1 MKMKRLAGLTVA
13 LLMVLCTYGANKPV
27 LLTTPAEYQLMN
39 VSPNGKW
46 ACGDY
51 VDYNDQVR
59 GFLWN
64 LQSGTFTLLSTLT
77 ESEAWAVSNDGTVVG
92 VFQHSDPN
100 SSTAS
105 YECPGTWKDNKW
117 TVMELPE
124 GYKSGRA
131 FAITPDGKY
140 TCGVVTQNYTY
151 LGYIWKEGKIYR
163 QLNTS
168 GIAIPYAISP
178 DGQEAT
184 GWIER
189 LNRTACYFKKDGSVK
204 DLSSYQSIW
213 SVGKGFSP
221 DGNKILY
228 WGGYDWSGED
238 LTQCWGVYDIATGD
252 STAVPMYVKNAD
264 FDFFQMSGKG
274 TIVGESNGSVAYMCV
289 DGTPRSAYQY
299 LQEKGVDFSNLNIFI
314 PEGDSIPYIFRT
326 QTISEDDN
334 TVGLLYYAATDDGY
348 AELKS
353 VIVKFDVDSEH
364 GAPAEVTVNNVDK
377 RDIAK
382 VLWVAPVGVEG
393 IQGYNVYRD
402 GEKVNT
408 ALITATSFYDKGV
421 KEGQHTYQ
429 VEAVCADNTMVKSDE
444 VAFEMKTIGMSQP
457 ISLFARQKG
466 VNSAYLQWDEPMSNY
481 PTFGYYDYEN
491 PNTQGFGVT
500 QDGITFEC
508 AIKLDKEDMAQFDNY
523 QLTKVDFFP
532 MSDQKNWTLNVY
544 QADGDTLKLIYT
556 QPISQP
562 LNYQVKNTVKLSQ
575 PLDVV
580 AEDLYV
586 ALKVTVPVASTDV
599 LGMDYG
605 TLNTKADLL
614 RMEGEKM
621 FYSLYEISSYQ
632 GYPSYTAWMVDAVL
646 EPKDGVS
653 DNLDELTGY
662 EVYVD
667 DVLKVSQKETE
678 VVLPGIAEG
687 NHTVGVKAVFANGK
701 SSEVTSKNLNVAA
714 RYERV
719 ENVNVR
725 AVGSSSIHAAWS
737 TPLDNDATTM
747 TYASGKAATD
757 ADYGVKGPES
767 LNYALMVGALYKSS
781 MFKGYMGYQ
790 VDGFRFYPTAESVFT
805 FMLFENGK
813 QICEQE
819 VEADEVILNGWTTVK
834 LKTPVT
840 INPACDY
847 KMVIDCYDVDP
858 GKAPMAMDG
867 NSCQPNVSDL
877 YSIDEYAEDW
887 SSASVDGGINGNWM
901 IGLDIVD
908 ANAQPVNASGYRVFV
923 DGKIVNE
930 TMVTAN
936 EYDYDFGAEDAKKHM
951 IRIDTY
957 YPNLTNPY
965 VGTLNYFYIGT
976 AAINDGKIEQL
987 RLTYGSNILK
997 VKGTGVESLAVYTV
1011 DGRRV
1016 AAANGDEVHL
1026 NAMGA
1031 GLYLV
1036 KVKANG
1042 ITTTQRIEI
1051 VK

>member
-1 MKMKRLAGLTVA
+1 MRLKRIAGLAAV
-13 LLMVLCTYGANKPV
+13 LLTALCTFGAQKPV
-27 LLTTPAEYQLMN
+27 LLTTPAEYQLMR

-46 ACGDY
+46 ACGVY
-51 VDYNDQVR
+51 VDYNYEER

-64 LQSGTFTLLSTLT
+64 LQSGTITMLSTLDV
-77 ESEAWAVSNDGTVVG
+77 SEAWDVSNDGTVVG
-92 VFQHSDPN
+92 VFQHKEGN
-100 SSTAS
+100 ST
-105 YECPGTWKDNKW
+105 YECPGIWKDNQW
-117 TVMELPE
+117 TLLELPS
-124 GYKSGRA
+124 GYKTGRA
-131 FAITPDGKY
+131 FSITPDGQY
-140 TCGVVTQNYTY
+140 TCGVITSGYSY
-151 LGYIWKEGKIYR
+151 LGYIWKDGKIYR

-168 GIAIPYAISP
+168 GVAMPYAISP

-189 LNRTACYFKKDGSVK
+189 KNRTACYFKKDGSVI

-213 SVGKGFSP
+213 SVGKGFSH
-221 DGNKILY
+221 DGSKILY
-228 WGGYDWSGED
+228 WGGYDWSGDD

-252 STAVPMYVKNAD
+252 STAVPMYNKNAD
-264 FDFFQMSGKG
+264 FDFFQISGKG
-274 TIVGESNGSVAYMCV
+274 TIVGESNNSSIAYMCV
-289 DGTPRSAYQY
+289 DGTPHSAYLY
-299 LQEKGVDFSNLNIFI
+299 LQEKGVDFSSLGIYTL
-314 PEGDSIPYIFRT
+314 EGDSIPYMFRT

-334 TVGLLYYAATDDGY
+334 TVGLLYYATTDDGL

-353 VIVKFDVDSEH
+353 VVVKFDIDSEH

-382 VLWVAPVGVEG
+382 VLWAAPVGVEG

-402 GEKVNT
+402 GEKMNE
-408 ALITATSFYDKGV
+408 ALVTATSFYDKGV

-429 VEAVCADNTMVKSDE
+429 VETVCADNTLVKSDE

-466 VNSAYLQWDEPMSNY
+466 INSAYMQWDEPMSNY
-481 PTFGYYDYEN
+481 PTFGYYNYEN

-500 QDGITFEC
+500 QDGLTFEC
-508 AIKLDKEDMAQFDNY
+508 AIKLDKEDMEQFDGY
-523 QLTKVDFFP
+523 QLSKVDFFP
-532 MSDQKNWTLNVY
+532 MSEQKDWTLNVY
-544 QADGDTLKLIYT
+544 QADEDSLKLIYT
-556 QPISQP
+556 QPITQT
-562 LNYQVKNTVKLSQ
+562 LNYQVKNTVQLTQ
-575 PLDVV
+575 PLDIP

-586 ALKVTVPVASTDV
+586 AISVTVPIASTDV

-605 TLNTKADLL
+605 VLNTKADLL
-614 RMEGEKM
+614 RMEGESM

-632 GYPSYTAWMVDAVL
+632 GYPSYTAWMMDAVL
-646 EPKDGVS
+646 EPKDGEAE
-653 DNLDELTGY
+653 NLDELCNY
-662 EVYVD
+662 EIYVD
-667 DVLKVSQKETE
+667 GELKTTQTDTE
-678 VVLPGIAEG
+678 VVLPGMEQG
-687 NHTVGVKAVFANGK
+687 NYTVGVKAVFANGK
-701 SSEVTSKNLNVAA
+701 SSDLTVKSLDIAN

-719 ENVNVR
+719 EVVDVT
-725 AVGSSSIHAAWS
+725 AVGSSSIHATWD
-737 TPLDNDATTM
+737 TPLDKDATTI
-747 TYASGKAATD
+747 TYASGAAATD
-757 ADYGVKGPES
+757 ADYGITGPES

-819 VEADEVILNGWTTVK
+819 VDADEVILNGWTSVK

-867 NSCQPNVSDL
+867 NSCQVHVSDL
-877 YSIDEYAEDW
+877 YSVDEYAEDW

-908 ANAQPVNASGYRVFV
+908 ANAQPVNTDGYRVFI
-923 DGKIVNE
+923 DGKVVNE
-930 TMVTAN
+930 AKVTAN
-936 EYDYDFGAEDAKKHM
+936 EYDYDFGAEDAKKHL

-957 YPNLTNPY
+957 YPNMENPY

-976 AAINDGKIEQL
+976 AGIDGSKVEKL
-987 RLTYGSNILK
+987 KLTYGNNILK
-997 VKGTGVESLAVYTV
+997 VQGSDVESLSVYSV

-1016 AAANGDEVHL
+1016 AAANGDEVQL
-1026 NAMGA
+1026 NGMGA
-1031 GLYLV
+1031 GLYLI

-1042 ITTTQRIEI
+1042 TTTTQKIEI
-1051 VK
+1051 VR